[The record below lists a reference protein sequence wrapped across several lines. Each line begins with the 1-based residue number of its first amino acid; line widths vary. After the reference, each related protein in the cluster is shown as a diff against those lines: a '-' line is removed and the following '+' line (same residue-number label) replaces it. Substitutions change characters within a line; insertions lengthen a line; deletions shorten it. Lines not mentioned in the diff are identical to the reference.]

1 MLFFFPLQKNRG
13 EIEEYIFKQF
23 IKKKKML
30 ELQNVDTN
38 ELIYP
43 DKLDI
48 SGNYF
53 MVWDLK
59 G

>member
-1 MLFFFPLQKNRG
+1 MLFFFSLQKN
-13 EIEEYIFKQF
+13 EVKLKNTFLSNLL
-23 IKKKKML
+23 KKKML

>member
-1 MLFFFPLQKNRG
+1 MLFFFHSKKTEVKLKNT
-13 EIEEYIFKQF
+13 FLSNLL
-23 IKKKKML
+23 KKKKML

>member
-1 MLFFFPLQKNRG
+1 MLFFFHSKKTEVKLKNT
-13 EIEEYIFKQF
+13 FLSNLL
-23 IKKKKML
+23 KKKKML

-38 ELIYP
+38 ELTYP

>member
-1 MLFFFPLQKNRG
+1 MLFFFHSKKTEVKLKNT
-13 EIEEYIFKQF
+13 FLSNLL
-23 IKKKKML
+23 KKKML

>member
-1 MLFFFPLQKNRG
+1 MKLKNTFLSNLF
-13 EIEEYIFKQF
+13 
-23 IKKKKML
+23 KKML

>member
-1 MLFFFPLQKNRG
+1 MLFFFHSKKTEVKLKNT
-13 EIEEYIFKQF
+13 FLSNLF
-23 IKKKKML
+23 KKML

>member
-1 MLFFFPLQKNRG
+1 MLFFFSLQKNRG

-23 IKKKKML
+23 IKKKML

>member
-1 MLFFFPLQKNRG
+1 MFFFFHSKKTEVKLKNT
-13 EIEEYIFKQF
+13 FLSNLL
-23 IKKKKML
+23 KKKKML

>member
-1 MLFFFPLQKNRG
+1 MKLKNT
-13 EIEEYIFKQF
+13 FLSNLL
-23 IKKKKML
+23 KKKML